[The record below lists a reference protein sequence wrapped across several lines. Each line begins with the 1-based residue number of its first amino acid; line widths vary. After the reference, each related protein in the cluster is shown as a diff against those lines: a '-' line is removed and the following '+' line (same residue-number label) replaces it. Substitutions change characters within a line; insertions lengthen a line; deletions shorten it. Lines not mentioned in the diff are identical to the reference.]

1 MDEIQP
7 IGSRFIDGNGF
18 VFFLF
23 PTRRNRF
30 LSTAAKRDALT
41 FSSHFLAARCAVVVH
56 IKESEGRARAMLVTR
71 KENGGGGSASVPMEQ
86 RATSDARLITASP
99 PVLDSSF
106 FICFYFLFFIFLFFC
121 FGVSFFC
128 LRCFPLLPVCSP
140 PPPTRPPPWR
150 LPRSGATQVSV
161 KRSHAQHSKPSRQS
175 PEVDDDEQKKLK

>member
-1 MDEIQP
+1 MEMDL
-7 IGSRFIDGNGF
+7 
-18 VFFLF
+18 FFLF
-23 PTRRNRF
+23 PTRKNRF

-106 FICFYFLFFIFLFFC
+106 FICFYFYFLFFYFFALGSRFFVFVVFPYC
-121 FGVSFFC
+121 LFARPHHPPAHRRGVC
-128 LRCFPLLPVCSP
+128 LV
-140 PPPTRPPPWR
+140 
-150 LPRSGATQVSV
+150 QV
-161 KRSHAQHSKPSRQS
+161 QHR
-175 PEVDDDEQKKLK
+175 